1 MIQLLTG
8 GVGASVAGAWLRP
21 ISFTTGVY
29 RNRLSYTLVPVSEED
44 QLSLS
49 RRMVRAARGLTM
61 DQLPAEVVAKVKI
74 GLLDMLSCA
83 FEARDLPWGC
93 QAIRMASAANGKA
106 TVIGTPVHASPA
118 EAAFANATLGHG
130 LVREDMH
137 AGAVSHL
144 GVVIFPTLLALAQ
157 QQKASGCDFILG
169 AVCGYEIGAAVGR
182 AIMDQEMVRRFRPT
196 GITGPLAG
204 AIAGSRLLGLGE
216 EATISSLGFA
226 ANATGG
232 LNEWPYCGGD
242 EMFFHPGFAARNA
255 VTAVEL
261 AMLGARASESALD
274 GRAGLFAGLGK
285 TDCISRVAPFS
296 GETFEILSVYYKPAP
311 ACNYAQTACQAALA
325 LAMQDGFRSSDV
337 EYIVVK
343 ASAEAVGYPGCD
355 YAGPFERILQAKMSI
370 QYCVAATL
378 ARGVIAESNY
388 RGLDDPEV
396 ARLASITKLET
407 DAAFTE
413 AYPGAQGTEL
423 VVGMRDGS
431 SMRKKLDDVIPATDN
446 QIRARF
452 RSACANW
459 RAIEEMVDKLEE
471 QEDVGALGGLAA

>member
-1 MIQLLTG
+1 M
-8 GVGASVAGAWLRP
+8 
-21 ISFTTGVY
+21 
-29 RNRLSYTLVPVSEED
+29 
-44 QLSLS
+44 SLS
-49 RRMVRAARGLTM
+49 RRMVRAARTLTM
-61 DQLPAEVVAKVKI
+61 DRLPPEAVAKVKI
-74 GLLDMLSCA
+74 GLLDFLSCA

-93 QAIRMASAANGKA
+93 QAIRMASAASGHA
-106 TVIGTPVHASPA
+106 TVIGTPVRSSPA

-137 AGAVSHL
+137 TGAVSHL

-157 QQKASGCDFILG
+157 QHKVSGRDFILG

-204 AIAGSRLLGLGE
+204 AIAGSRMLGLDE
-216 EATISSLGFA
+216 DAMISALGFA

-261 AMLGARASESALD
+261 AALGARASESALD
-274 GRAGLFAGLGK
+274 GRAGLFAGLNK
-285 TDCISRVAPFS
+285 TDCIPRVAPFS
-296 GETFEILSVYYKPAP
+296 GPSLEILSVYYKPAP

-325 LAMQDGFRSSDV
+325 VALEHGFRSGEIES
-337 EYIVVK
+337 IVVK
-343 ASAEAVGYPGCD
+343 ACAAAVGYPGCD
-355 YAGPFERILQAKMSI
+355 YAGPIERILQAKMSI

-378 ARGVIAESNY
+378 ARGAIEESNY
-388 RGLDDPEV
+388 HLLDDSEV
-396 ARLASITKLET
+396 NRLVNVTRLEI
-407 DAAFTE
+407 DPAFTA
-413 AYPGAQGTEL
+413 AYPAAQGSEVKL
-423 VVGMRDGS
+423 VNFAGRTRAIAMN
-431 SMRKKLDDVIPATDN
+431 DVIPGTPD

-452 RSACANW
+452 SSDR
-459 RAIEEMVDKLEE
+459 RVQRQAIEEMVDTLEQ

>member
-1 MIQLLTG
+1 MMPKLI
-8 GVGASVAGAWLRP
+8 
-21 ISFTTGVY
+21 
-29 RNRLSYTLVPVSEED
+29 ED
-44 QLSLS
+44 PPSLS

-61 DQLPAEVVAKVKI
+61 DQLPAEVIAKVKI
-74 GLLDMLSCA
+74 GLLDFLSCA

-157 QQKASGCDFILG
+157 QQEASGRDFILG

-204 AIAGSRLLGLGE
+204 AIAGSRLLALDE
-216 EATISSLGFA
+216 DATVSALGFA

-242 EMFFHPGFAARNA
+242 EMFFHPGFAARSA

-261 AMLGARASESALD
+261 ALLGARASESALD
-274 GRAGLFAGLGK
+274 GRAGLFAGLNK
-285 TDCISRVAPFS
+285 SDCIARVAPFS
-296 GETFEILSVYYKPAP
+296 GGPLEILSVYYKPAP

-325 LAMQDGFRSSDV
+325 VAKQDGFRSSDI
-337 EYIVVK
+337 ESVVVR
-343 ASAEAVGYPGCD
+343 ASAAAAGYPGCD

-378 ARGVIAESNY
+378 ANGVIEESNY
-388 RGLDDPEV
+388 HLLDDPEIV
-396 ARLASITKLET
+396 RLARITKIET
-407 DAAFTE
+407 DAAFTG
-413 AYPGAQGTEL
+413 AYPGAQGSE
-423 VVGMRDGS
+423 VIVNFGERVARSRM
-431 SMRKKLDDVIPATDN
+431 DDVIPATPE

-459 RAIEEMVDKLEE
+459 RAIEEIIEELEV
-471 QEDVGALGGLAA
+471 QEDVGILSGGLAA

>member
-1 MIQLLTG
+1 
-8 GVGASVAGAWLRP
+8 
-21 ISFTTGVY
+21 
-29 RNRLSYTLVPVSEED
+29 
-44 QLSLS
+44 
-49 RRMVRAARGLTM
+49 MVRAARALTM
-61 DQLPAEVVAKVKI
+61 DQLPAEVIAKVKI

-137 AGAVSHL
+137 TGAVSHL

-157 QQKASGCDFILG
+157 QQKASGRDFILG
-169 AVCGYEIGAAVGR
+169 AVCGYEIGAGVGR

-204 AIAGSRLLGLGE
+204 AIAGSRLLSLDE
-216 EATISSLGFA
+216 EGMIGALGFA
-226 ANATGG
+226 ANSTGG

-261 AMLGARASESALD
+261 ARLGARASESALD

-296 GETFEILSVYYKPAP
+296 GKPFEILSVYYKPAP

-325 LAMQDGFRSSDV
+325 LATQDGFRSSDV
-337 EYIVVK
+337 ESIVVK
-343 ASAEAVGYPGCD
+343 ASAAAVGYPGCD

-388 RGLDDPEV
+388 RVLNDPEV
-396 ARLASITKLET
+396 TRLAGIAKLET
-407 DAAFTE
+407 DAAFTA

-423 VVGMRDGS
+423 VIGMRGGS
-431 SMRKKLDDVIPATDN
+431 SMRKKLDDVIPATPD

-459 RAIEEMVDKLEE
+459 RAVEEMVDKLEE
-471 QEDVGALGGLAA
+471 QEDIGDLGGLAE